1 MYSIKELTDCDFAST
16 AQNSFSAMEDKHKL
30 FVGSLPPDI
39 TDEEITSTFGT
50 YGNVVEHH
58 IMRGKSTSGQACA
71 FVVLDSKA
79 AGDNAISSMDNTMP
93 VREGGTPIRVSW
105 AKKGGGGGS
114 YGGGYGGY
122 GGCGGYGC
130 GGCGGCG
137 GYGCGG
143 YGCGGYGCG
152 CGNYGGCGGG
162 GCGCG
167 GWGGCGK
174 GQWGGGGQWG
184 GKDGGGSGP
193 KSKLF
198 VGNLPPDIT
207 QEVLTQV
214 FGTYGTVTNI
224 HIMAGKAKS
233 GQSCAFVEYSTPTEA
248 ETAVL
253 TLHEKYEI
261 RPGDGHIAVKFA
273 NSGNRPGP
281 Y

>member
-1 MYSIKELTDCDFAST
+1 
-16 AQNSFSAMEDKHKL
+16 MEDKHKL

-39 TDEEITSTFGT
+39 TDEEITAAFGA
-50 YGNVVEHH
+50 YGTVIEHH
-58 IMRGKSTSGQACA
+58 LMRGKSTSGQACA

-79 AGDNAISSMDNTMP
+79 SGDNAIASMDNAYAL
-93 VREGGTPIRVSW
+93 REGGTPIRVSW
-105 AKKGGGGGS
+105 AKKPGYGGGGGF
-114 YGGGYGGY
+114 

-130 GGCGGCG
+130 GGCGGCSG
-137 GYGCGG
+137 CGCGG
-143 YGCGGYGCG
+143 YGCGGYGGG
-152 CGNYGGCGGG
+152 CGNYGGCGNFGG
-162 GCGCG
+162 GCGWGGCG
-167 GWGGCGK
+167 GCGGCGNYGGCGK
-174 GQWGGGGQWG
+174 GQWQGGGGG
-184 GKDGGGSGP
+184 APAGP

-207 QEVLTQV
+207 QEVISQV
-214 FGTYGTVTNI
+214 FGTYGTVTNV